1 MLITSFFFDLASTLW
16 ISFLQGESLNYLVHI
31 FDDFS
36 LCLVDKLVNR
46 LHKCLDLVESGQDLP
61 ALVGHLLEALCIIH
75 HADRMFRV
83 HAYHFLR
90 RLIEVASLR
99 DGCEL
104 VHHLLSLRWRQLM
117 VQLLMLFV
125 H

>member
-1 MLITSFFFDLASTLW
+1 MLITAFFFDLASALW
-16 ISFLQGESLNYLVHI
+16 ISFLKGESLDYLVHI

-36 LCLVDKLVNR
+36 FCLVNKLVNR

-75 HADRMFRV
+75 HADRMLWV
-83 HAYHFLR
+83 HTYHFLR
-90 RLIEVASLR
+90 RLVEVVSLR
-99 DGCEL
+99 YGSEL